1 MNLPK
6 AFTWLELPL
15 LKRELLENSHKKRTY
30 VLRVLLALVLVLF
43 MLVFYSEQVARRSS
57 VLQVLGQGRI
67 LAGVLLIVD
76 LFAVYILLPAMACSA
91 ISTEREKQTLSLIL
105 ISRIGPGALIAEK
118 FVSRLVP
125 MLVLLLITAPML
137 GICYVLGGMTTEAM
151 AMGLLIVLTAA
162 IQVTSTAI
170 FCSTVFR
177 TTLEAFWA
185 TYAILALMALGPPLL
200 AYFDLLPD
208 IQLITG
214 FPQQQQVVVFTLFLF
229 CTESVIDGRVELAS
243 VAITTIPPLAVAAAM
258 LVSSR
263 FILAHFQE
271 SSPLNTRRLTRW
283 ARNAGSFLWNLIVH
297 PFRRVF
303 RFLRPV
309 HSEAELPRSP
319 RSLPI
324 EQPIAWREIN
334 STMLSGWRFQSAIC
348 AAIIL
353 IEFWI
358 LEENGTGHWSEEL
371 CVMVDMTVLVL
382 MLLILIG
389 LSCRTFASERE
400 RQTLDLLL
408 TTPVDNKSL
417 LFEKLAATNRALLR
431 MLLAVLCAGVAH
443 VMLGEFQMPARGP
456 TGGYLSYGEQ
466 FVLGLSTEWWWGNF
480 RFLFGLVSLS
490 FVYMLIVKW
499 TAVYFSLRLN
509 SLMKSMLGTLIS
521 IVALCVVPFICCLL
535 PLLLT
540 QFQPERYPLVFFTT
554 PIAVLI
560 VNEYDDL
567 QIFYVRSD
575 WPASEYFILLFNL
588 LLYGGLA
595 LILRAVVLR
604 RLPHLLNRRD

>member
-1 MNLPK
+1 
-6 AFTWLELPL
+6 
-15 LKRELLENSHKKRTY
+15 
-30 VLRVLLALVLVLF
+30 
-43 MLVFYSEQVARRSS
+43 MLVFYSEEIAGRSS
-57 VLQVLGQGRI
+57 VLQVLGRGRI

-76 LFAVYILLPAMACSA
+76 LFAVYLLLPAMACSA

-105 ISRIGPGALIAEK
+105 ISRIGPGTLIAEK

-137 GICYVLGGMTTEAM
+137 GISYVLGGMTMEVM

-162 IQVTSTAI
+162 IQVASTAI

-200 AYFDLLPD
+200 DYFELLPD

-214 FPQQQQVVVFTLFLF
+214 FPNGQQIALFTLFLL
-229 CTESVIDGRVELAS
+229 CTEGVIDGRVDLAS
-243 VAITTIPPLAVAAAM
+243 VAITTIPPLVTAAGM

-271 SSPLNTRRLTRW
+271 SSPLNTRLLTTW
-283 ARNAGSFLWNLIVH
+283 ARNVGSFLWKLIVS

-319 RSLPI
+319 RSLPTY
-324 EQPIAWREIN
+324 EPIAWREIN
-334 STMLSGWRFQSAIC
+334 STMLAGWRFQSALC
-348 AAIIL
+348 AVIVL

-358 LEENGTGHWSEEL
+358 MVENRMPNFREDL
-371 CVMVDMTVLVL
+371 CVLVDMTVLVL
-382 MLLILIG
+382 TLLILIG

-408 TTPVDNKSL
+408 TTPVDNRAL
-417 LFEKLAATNRALLR
+417 LSEKLAATNRALLR
-431 MLLAVLCAGVAH
+431 MLIAVLCAGVAH
-443 VMLGEFQMPARGP
+443 MMLGEFRRPARGP
-456 TGGYLSYGEQ
+456 FGGYLWFLEP
-466 FVLGLSTEWWWGNF
+466 FEVGLYADWWWGNF
-480 RFLFGLVSLS
+480 RFLFGLMALS
-490 FVYMLIVKW
+490 FVYMSIVKW

-521 IVALCVVPFICCLL
+521 IVAICVVPFICCLL

-540 QFQPERYPLVFFTT
+540 ETDPERHPLVFFMT

-567 QIFYVRSD
+567 QIFYSRSD
-575 WPASEYFILLFNL
+575 WPESEYFILLFNL
-588 LLYGGLA
+588 LLYGALA
-595 LILRAVVLR
+595 LILRSIVIR
-604 RLPHLLNRRD
+604 RLPHLLNRRDS